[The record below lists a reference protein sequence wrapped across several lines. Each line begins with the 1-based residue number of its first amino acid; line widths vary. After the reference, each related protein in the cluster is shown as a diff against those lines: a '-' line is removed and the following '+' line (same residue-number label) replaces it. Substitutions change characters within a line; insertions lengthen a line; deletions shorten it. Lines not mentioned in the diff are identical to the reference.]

1 MNGTFRSLMSKKR
14 IVFGNRFKDGRTRVF
29 IENAHLRRE
38 PLYVIGE
45 LSSET
50 IFQLSDSAIKIYNYP
65 EKDIVVVNKWPKEI
79 FRKVN

>member
-29 IENAHLRRE
+29 IENARIRRE

-50 IFQLSDSAIKIYNYP
+50 VFQYP
-65 EKDIVVVNKWPKEI
+65 ALE
-79 FRKVN
+79 